1 MKAGFSGDVF
11 NLWVGFLGLP
21 SEWQTIGGRRCW
33 DLCFLDA
40 QTGSMN
46 NMKVAIKVGS

>member
-1 MKAGFSGDVF
+1 VELLVVPAGAFLFVGAIESCFSSW
-11 NLWVGFLGLP
+11 N
-21 SEWQTIGGRRCW
+21 GGRHCW

-46 NMKVAIKVGS
+46 NIKMARRIVN